1 MEKNPKSLLSDLIT
15 MVKADGKIKR
25 SEMQLILKLAKRL
38 GIPEN
43 EVSEIFEHP
52 QPTQALYSEIDRI
65 THFYRLALVM
75 QVDQETHEAEIGA
88 LKNFGLKMGI
98 RPVVADQIINIM
110 NEYKNSPVPAE
121 ELLNIFK
128 IYYN

>member
-1 MEKNPKSLLSDLIT
+1 M

-25 SEMQLILKLAKRL
+25 SEMQLIQKLAKRL
-38 GIPEN
+38 GIHKD
-43 EVSEIFEHP
+43 EVSQIFKHP
-52 QPTQALYSEIDRI
+52 QPTQTLYSEVDRI

-75 QVDQETHEAEIGA
+75 QVDQEIHDSEIGA

-110 NEYKNSPVPAE
+110 NQYKGSPVPAE